1 MDTFSIH
8 YDGTFDGFLTAVF
21 EVYSQNLKV
30 FSFQKHGLSQN
41 SLFSQNLDVVTDEV
55 KANRVWK
62 SLKEKIKARSCHQLY
77 CAFLSE
83 EARVEMILL
92 RFIKRA
98 LASSKNIA
106 TDYSD
111 ADVLQIAQ
119 ISKMVGREKHRMEAF
134 IRFRL
139 TRNGIYFAT
148 CVPDFNV
155 LPLIKKHFQS
165 RYADQ
170 KWIIYD
176 MKRNYGLVYDLQETQ
191 IVTMN
196 FDESFDATKTSATL
210 FEDAELDFQTLWKD
224 YFKSTNIESR
234 KNMKLHVRHV
244 PKRYWK
250 YLSEKQPNSF

>member
-21 EVYSQNLKV
+21 EIYNQKLKV
-30 FSFQKHGLSQN
+30 FSFQQKGRLQE
-41 SLFSQNLDVVTDEV
+41 SLFSENLETTTSIE

-62 SLKEKIKARSCHQLY
+62 SLHSKLGYNACHQLY

-83 EARVEMILL
+83 ENGIEMVML
-92 RFIKRA
+92 RYIKRA
-98 LASSKNIA
+98 LSSTKKIG
-106 TDYSD
+106 TDFSD
-111 ADVLQIAQ
+111 AGVLHIVQTA
-119 ISKMVGREKHRMEAF
+119 KMVGREKHRMEAF

-139 TRNGIYFAT
+139 TRNGVYFST
-148 CVPDFNV
+148 CEPDFNV
-155 LPLIKKHFQS
+155 LPLIKRHFQK

-176 MKRNYGLVYDLQETQ
+176 MKRDYGLYYDLENVE
-191 IVTMN
+191 IVN
-196 FDESFDATKTSATL
+196 FDFNTEFDATKTSL
-210 FEDAELDFQTLWKD
+210 EMFEENELAFQDLWKD

-234 KNMKLHVRHV
+234 KNMKLHIQHV

-250 YLSEKQPNSF
+250 YLSEKQPS